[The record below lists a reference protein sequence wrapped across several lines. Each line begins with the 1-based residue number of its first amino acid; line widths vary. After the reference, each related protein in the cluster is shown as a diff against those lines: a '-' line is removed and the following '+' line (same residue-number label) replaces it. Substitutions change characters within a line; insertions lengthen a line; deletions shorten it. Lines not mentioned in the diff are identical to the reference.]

1 MAGNRRTG
9 GRMLKIGY
17 ALILIAGA
25 GLVGFLGY
33 RVILFLIQSPGIH
46 PFFKALILCAGVG
59 VILTLI
65 GLVIE
70 KRKEDKHVPSD
81 DE

>member
-1 MAGNRRTG
+1 
-9 GRMLKIGY
+9 MLRIGY
-17 ALILIAGA
+17 ALILLAGA
-25 GLVGFLGY
+25 GLVGFAGY
-33 RVILFLIQSPGIH
+33 HAVSFLIFAPGIH

-59 VILTLI
+59 VVVTLI

-70 KRKEDKHVPSD
+70 KRKEGKYVPSD

>member
-1 MAGNRRTG
+1 
-9 GRMLKIGY
+9 MLKIGY

-33 RVILFLIQSPGIH
+33 RVVLFLIQSPGIH

-59 VILTLI
+59 VILA
-65 GLVIE
+65 LVG
-70 KRKEDKHVPSD
+70 
-81 DE
+81 

>member
-1 MAGNRRTG
+1 
-9 GRMLKIGY
+9 MLKIGY
-17 ALILIAGA
+17 ALILVAGV
-25 GLVGFLGY
+25 GLIGFVGY
-33 RVILFLIQSPGIH
+33 HAVASLIFASGIN

-59 VILTLI
+59 VIMTLI

-70 KRKEDKHVPSD
+70 KWKEDKHVPSD

>member
-1 MAGNRRTG
+1 
-9 GRMLKIGY
+9 MLKIGY

-33 RVILFLIQSPGIH
+33 HAVLFLIQSSGVH
-46 PFFKALILCAGVG
+46 LLFKILILCAGVG
-59 VILTLI
+59 VILTLV

-70 KRKEDKHVPSD
+70 KRREDKHVSSD

>member
-1 MAGNRRTG
+1 
-9 GRMLKIGY
+9 MLKIGY
-17 ALILIAGA
+17 ALILIAGI
-25 GLVGFLGY
+25 GLIGFMGY
-33 RVILFLIQSPGIH
+33 HAVSALIFASGIN
-46 PFFKALILCAGVG
+46 PFFKGLILCGGVG

-70 KRKEDKHVPSD
+70 KRKEDKHVSSD

>member
-1 MAGNRRTG
+1 L
-9 GRMLKIGY
+9 LKIGC
-17 ALILIAGA
+17 ALILIAGV
-25 GLVGFLGY
+25 GLVGFVGY
-33 RVILFLIQSPGIH
+33 YVVSSLIFAPGIN

-81 DE
+81 DK

>member
-1 MAGNRRTG
+1 
-9 GRMLKIGY
+9 MLKVGY
-17 ALILIAGA
+17 VLILAAGA
-25 GLVGFLGY
+25 GLVGFAGY
-33 RVILFLIQSPGIH
+33 HAISFLIFAPGIH

-59 VILTLI
+59 VVLTLV

-70 KRKEDKHVPSD
+70 RRKESKHVPSD

>member
-1 MAGNRRTG
+1 M
-9 GRMLKIGY
+9 MLKIGY
-17 ALILIAGA
+17 ALILIAGV
-25 GLVGFLGY
+25 GLVGFVGY
-33 RVILFLIQSPGIH
+33 YVVSSLIFASGIN

-81 DE
+81 DK